1 MIFNILI
8 YAFPA
13 MFMILGAYL
22 LIYRRTLLEVFG
34 DYSNKVIIIF
44 SILLF
49 LVGILGFILVVN
61 NLIDLMLIW
70 MLDALFVVFFMV
82 FVCYWFFEADNG
94 IKEHKKFADQSQF

>member
-70 MLDALFVVFFMV
+70 MLAALFVVFFMV
-82 FVCYWFFEADNG
+82 FVFYWLFKANNG
-94 IKEHKKFADQSQF
+94 NK

>member
-70 MLDALFVVFFMV
+70 MLAALLVVFFMV
-82 FVCYWFFEADNG
+82 FVFYWLFKANNG
-94 IKEHKKFADQSQF
+94 KK

>member
-44 SILLF
+44 SVLLF

-70 MLDALFVVFFMV
+70 MLAALLVVFFMV
-82 FVCYWFFEADNG
+82 FVFYWLFKANNG
-94 IKEHKKFADQSQF
+94 EK

>member
-70 MLDALFVVFFMV
+70 MLAVLFVVFFMV
-82 FVCYWFFEADNG
+82 FVFYWLFKANNG
-94 IKEHKKFADQSQF
+94 KK

>member
-70 MLDALFVVFFMV
+70 MLAVLFVVFFMV
-82 FVCYWFFEADNG
+82 FVFYTHTYWLFKANNG
-94 IKEHKKFADQSQF
+94 KK

>member
-22 LIYRRTLLEVFG
+22 LIYRRTLLDVFG

-70 MLDALFVVFFMV
+70 MLAALFVVFFMV
-82 FVCYWFFEADNG
+82 FVFYWLFKANNG
-94 IKEHKKFADQSQF
+94 KK

>member
-1 MIFNILI
+1 
-8 YAFPA
+8 

-44 SILLF
+44 SVLLS

-70 MLDALFVVFFMV
+70 MLAALLVVFFMV
-82 FVCYWFFEADNG
+82 FVFYWLFKANNG
-94 IKEHKKFADQSQF
+94 KK

>member
-44 SILLF
+44 SVLLF

-70 MLDALFVVFFMV
+70 MLAALLVVFFMV
-82 FVCYWFFEADNG
+82 FVFYWLFKANNG
-94 IKEHKKFADQSQF
+94 KK

>member
-70 MLDALFVVFFMV
+70 MLAALFVVFFMV
-82 FVCYWFFEADNG
+82 FVFYWLFKANNG
-94 IKEHKKFADQSQF
+94 KK

>member
-49 LVGILGFILVVN
+49 LVGILGFILVIN

-70 MLDALFVVFFMV
+70 MLAALFVVFFMV
-82 FVCYWFFEADNG
+82 FVFYWLFKANNG
-94 IKEHKKFADQSQF
+94 KK

>member
-13 MFMILGAYL
+13 MLMILGAYL

-70 MLDALFVVFFMV
+70 MLAALFVVFFMV
-82 FVCYWFFEADNG
+82 FVFYWLFKANNG
-94 IKEHKKFADQSQF
+94 KK

>member
-1 MIFNILI
+1 MIFNSLI

-70 MLDALFVVFFMV
+70 MLAALFVVFFMV
-82 FVCYWFFEADNG
+82 FVFYWLFKANNG
-94 IKEHKKFADQSQF
+94 KK

>member
-44 SILLF
+44 SVLLS

-70 MLDALFVVFFMV
+70 MLAALLVVFFMV
-82 FVCYWFFEADNG
+82 FVFYWLFKANNG
-94 IKEHKKFADQSQF
+94 KK

>member
-70 MLDALFVVFFMV
+70 MLAALRRLL
-82 FVCYWFFEADNG
+82 YG
-94 IKEHKKFADQSQF
+94 ICLLLVIQSQQWKKIT

>member
-44 SILLF
+44 SVLLF

-70 MLDALFVVFFMV
+70 MLAALFVVFFMV
-82 FVCYWFFEADNG
+82 FVFYWLFKANNG
-94 IKEHKKFADQSQF
+94 KK

>member
-44 SILLF
+44 SVLLF

-70 MLDALFVVFFMV
+70 MLAALFVVFFMV
-82 FVCYWFFEADNG
+82 FVFYWLFKANNE
-94 IKEHKKFADQSQF
+94 KK

>member
-44 SILLF
+44 SMFLF

-70 MLDALFVVFFMV
+70 MLAALFVVFFMV
-82 FVCYWFFEADNG
+82 FVFYWLFKANNG
-94 IKEHKKFADQSQF
+94 KK

>member
-44 SILLF
+44 SVLLS

-70 MLDALFVVFFMV
+70 MLAALFVVFFMV
-82 FVCYWFFEADNG
+82 FVFYWLFKANNG
-94 IKEHKKFADQSQF
+94 KK

>member
-70 MLDALFVVFFMV
+70 MLAALLVVFFMV
-82 FVCYWFFEADNG
+82 FVFY
-94 IKEHKKFADQSQF
+94 